1 MTVTLIMIMIKVT
14 NIIRALIIN
23 KDQVAC
29 LIEDDLENQNN
40 KDSKKFL
47 NKTISLMALCLL
59 IHQNPT

>member
-1 MTVTLIMIMIKVT
+1 MTVTLIKIT